1 MKPTKFR
8 KVLTAIDKGGDH
20 FNWVNLL
27 LWHIFR
33 PSKRDAML
41 KGLEDGMSHRFA
53 YERAKNPKH
62 IEKFVYD
69 DIIYTPLVPT
79 QLKVEVLDPCGVI
92 TETHEIT
99 YKAAY
104 YAGRFTLTIGEHMW
118 MVTGNGTHISRISK
132 DPEPEILK

>member
-1 MKPTKFR
+1 MKLIKFR

-20 FNWVNLL
+20 FNGLNLL
-27 LWHIFR
+27 LWHFFR

-41 KGLEDGMSHRFA
+41 KALEDGMSHRFA
-53 YERAKNPKH
+53 YERAKDPKYV
-62 IEKFVYD
+62 EEFVYD

-79 QLKVEVLDPCGVI
+79 QLKVEVLDPCGVV

-104 YAGRFTLTIGEHMW
+104 YAGRFILTIGEYHW
-118 MVTGNGTHISRISK
+118 MVIGNGKNVRRI